1 MNLVDIA
8 QNSTEAAQQSTIEVR
23 RELAEANRK
32 LELSRELGKA
42 MAVTAD
48 DLDRK
53 LRINTLRDKEIAG
66 LRAAFVSGKITANDT
81 RRRPLVF
88 TVPDIDSVERSD
100 RPLPFE
106 LPGIYL

>member
-1 MNLVDIA
+1 MPISKEALELA
-8 QNSTEAAQQSTIEVR
+8 QNAAASVRYSPGNPPTLYLTGAEAAAIT
-23 RELAEANRK
+23 LA
-32 LELSRELGKA
+32 L
-42 MAVTAD
+42 
-48 DLDRK
+48 LDA
-53 LRINTLRDKEIAG
+53 DKEIAG

-88 TVPDIDSVERSD
+88 TGPDIDSVERSD